1 MDRSMEQIS
10 KERLWIY
17 EKIFNGLSFTE
28 YMKSLVTPFN
38 MIAVILILP
47 GLSFI
52 VNRYLYGLGAVT
64 NASDVYPW
72 GLFISYGLLSGV
84 PFSSTGFI
92 MATAYYIFGLKTYR
106 PIVRLG
112 ILVGLLGYFFAVCF
126 LLVDLG
132 RPWRL
137 PYPMFVSLGTASVL
151 FLVAWHVALYLS
163 TQFVEFCPSIFE
175 WLGAERCRSWAAKLT
190 IGATIFGV
198 ILSTLHQSALGAL
211 FLLMPGK
218 VHPLWY
224 SSFLPVY
231 FFVSSIFAGLSVI
244 ILVSSLCR
252 RFLRDKTDADF
263 NTKFDAMILG
273 LGKAASVVLFSYYSL
288 KLISVAHE
296 NQWEL
301 LITPYGS
308 LFLLEIVGFVFLPCL
323 LYAYG
328 VKMKNVSIVQITSVL
343 TMLGIVFNRFN
354 VSMIG
359 FNWTLPHR
367 EIPHW
372 KEFFIG
378 IAIVTIGVLVFRWIV
393 SRLPVLRELP
403 KYPRPPKQ
411 KEEAFE
417 GVRPSYLRLPRIAY
431 GSIQLMN
438 ETIKNW
444 KGA

>member
-1 MDRSMEQIS
+1 MMDMGIERMSR
-10 KERLWIY
+10 KRLWIY
-17 EKIFNGLSFTE
+17 QKMFNGLNFTE
-28 YMKSLVTPFN
+28 YLKSLVTLFN
-38 MIAVILILP
+38 FIAVILILP
-47 GLSFI
+47 GFFFI
-52 VNRYLYGLGAVT
+52 ISRYLYGLGVVT
-64 NASDVYPW
+64 NGSDVYPW
-72 GLFISYGLLSGV
+72 GLFIAYGLLSGV
-84 PFSSTGFI
+84 PFSSTGFL
-92 MATAYYIFGLKTYR
+92 MATAYYIFGLKSYR

-175 WLGAERCRSWAAKLT
+175 WLGAERCRNCVSKVT

-224 SSFLPVY
+224 SPFLPVY
-231 FFVSSIFAGLSVI
+231 FFVSSIFAGLSVM
-244 ILVSSLCR
+244 ILVSSLSR
-252 RFLRDKTDADF
+252 RFLRDKTDANF
-263 NTKFDAMILG
+263 NLNFDAMIFG

-296 NQWEL
+296 NQWGL

-308 LFLLEIVGFVFLPCL
+308 LFLLEVVGFVFLPCL

-328 VKMKNVSIVQITSVL
+328 VKRKNVKLVQITSVL

-372 KEFFIG
+372 KEFFIAMT
-378 IAIVTIGVLVFRWIV
+378 IITIGVLVFRWIV

-403 KYPRPPKQ
+403 KSPKPPEL
-411 KEEAFE
+411 KEEVLE
-417 GVRPSYLRLPRIAY
+417 RVKPSFLRYPRIAY
-431 GSIQLMN
+431 GTIQFMN
-438 ETIKNW
+438 ETIKSW
-444 KGA
+444 KG

>member
-1 MDRSMEQIS
+1 MS

-17 EKIFNGLSFTE
+17 EKFFNGMSFTE
-28 YMKSLVTPFN
+28 YLKSLITPFN
-38 MIAVILILP
+38 IIAVFLIIP
-47 GLSFI
+47 GFSFI
-52 VNRYLYGLGAVT
+52 VTRYLQGLGAVT

-72 GLFISYGLLSGV
+72 GFFISYGLLSGV

-92 MATAYYIFGLKTYR
+92 MATAYYIFGLTSYR

-175 WLGAERCRSWAAKLT
+175 WLGADRCRSCATKVT
-190 IGATIFGV
+190 VGATIFGV
-198 ILSTLHQSALGAL
+198 ILSTLHQSALGGL

-231 FFVSSIFAGLSVI
+231 FFVSSIFAGLSVM

-252 RFLRDKTDADF
+252 SFLNSKTNAHF
-263 NTKFDAMILG
+263 NSNFDGMILG

-296 NQWEL
+296 NQWDL
-301 LITPYGS
+301 LVTPYGS
-308 LFLLEIVGFVFLPCL
+308 LFLLEILGFVLTPCL

-328 VKMKNVSIVQITSVL
+328 VKMKNVKLVQVTSVV

-359 FNWTLPHR
+359 FNWTLAHR

-378 IAIVTIGVLVFRWIV
+378 ISLITIGILVFRWIV
-393 SRLPVLRELP
+393 SRLPVLREVP
-403 KYPRPPKQ
+403 RYARPPKL
-411 KEEAFE
+411 KGEILE
-417 GVRPSYLRLPRIAY
+417 GAKPSFVRTLRAAY
-431 GSIQLMN
+431 GGVQYMN
-438 ETIKNW
+438 NTMKDW

>member
-1 MDRSMEQIS
+1 MGRGEDQIS
-10 KERLWIY
+10 KQRVWVY
-17 EKIFNGLSFTE
+17 EKFFNGLNFGE
-28 YMKSLVTPFN
+28 YLRSLITPFN
-38 MIAVILILP
+38 VIAGALILP
-47 GLSFI
+47 GLYFI
-52 VNRYLYGLGAVT
+52 VNRYLYGLGVVT

-92 MATAYYIFGLKTYR
+92 MATAYYIFGLKSYHSV
-106 PIVRLG
+106 VRLG
-112 ILVGLLGYFFAVCF
+112 ILVGFLGYFFAVCF

-175 WLGAERCRSWAAKLT
+175 WLGAEKCRSYAAKLT

-231 FFVSSIFAGLSVI
+231 FFVSSIFAGLSVM
-244 ILVSSLCR
+244 ILISSLSH
-252 RFLRDKTDADF
+252 RFLKNKTDMEF
-263 NTKFDAMILG
+263 NSNFDSIIFG
-273 LGKAASVVLFSYYSL
+273 LGKAAAVVLFSYYSL

-308 LFLLEIVGFVFLPCL
+308 LFLLEVLGFVLFPCM

-328 VKMKNVSIVQITSVL
+328 VKTRNTKMVQATSVL
-343 TMLGIVFNRFN
+343 TMIGVVFNRFN

-359 FNWTLPHR
+359 FNWTFAHR

-378 IAIVTIGVLVFRWIV
+378 ITIITIGVLVFRWIV
-393 SRLPVLRELP
+393 GRLPVLREIP
-403 KYPRPPKQ
+403 SYPRPPKERQ
-411 KEEAFE
+411 GEFE
-417 GVRPSYLRLPRIAY
+417 TIRTSLFRIPRMAY
-431 GSIQLMN
+431 GGVQFMN
-438 ETIKNW
+438 DAAKNW
-444 KGA
+444 KG